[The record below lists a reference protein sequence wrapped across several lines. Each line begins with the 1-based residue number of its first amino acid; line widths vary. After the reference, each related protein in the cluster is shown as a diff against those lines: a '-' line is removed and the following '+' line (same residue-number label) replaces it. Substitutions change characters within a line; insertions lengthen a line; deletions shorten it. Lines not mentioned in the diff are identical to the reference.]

1 MKRKEFIRNIS
12 LVGAGISLAPT
23 SLFASSKQ
31 RIQLP
36 EAVLHIPHGNFA
48 SQNLERILID
58 EMAVEVS
65 VQHFMRNG
73 IGRSQKDISVFTFYR
88 KNEVLNVC
96 FDEGGCHTSGE
107 IGGFKLNKSNKLF
120 SLKNN
125 RFQLDLNARS
135 SYLSLRKV

>member
-12 LVGAGISLAPT
+12 LVGVGISLAPT
-23 SLFASSKQ
+23 ELFGSSKQ

-36 EAVLHIPHGNFA
+36 EAALHIPHGNFA
-48 SQNLERILID
+48 HLNLERILIE
-58 EMAVEVS
+58 EMEVEVS

-88 KNEVLNVC
+88 KKEVLNVC
-96 FDEGGCHTSGE
+96 FDAEGCHTSGE
-107 IGGFKLNKSNKLF
+107 IGGFKLNKSNKQF
-120 SLKNN
+120 SISNN
-125 RFQLDLNARS
+125 HFQLDLKAGS